1 MDAKRSI
8 YECIA
13 VPNLL
18 YGTEVCARITG
29 DRRRMGVMEIKCMR
43 GICAVSIM
51 DIVRNEEVRRRCSVL
66 SIGERMD
73 INVLMRYGH
82 VERRE

>member
-1 MDAKRSI
+1 VPKLLNGSEVSARSP
-8 YECIA
+8 E
-13 VPNLL
+13 
-18 YGTEVCARITG
+18 

-51 DIVRNEEVRRRCSVL
+51 DIFRNQEVRRFCDAL

-82 VERRE
+82 VERRQ